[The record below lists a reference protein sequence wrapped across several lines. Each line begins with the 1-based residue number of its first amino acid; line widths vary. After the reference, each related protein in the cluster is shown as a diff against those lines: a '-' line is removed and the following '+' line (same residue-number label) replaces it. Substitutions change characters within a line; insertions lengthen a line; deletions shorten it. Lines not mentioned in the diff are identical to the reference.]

1 MQRCSMQKRKLAMAI
16 RCLWMPLFLF
26 VTLGLLNGIRGT
38 REARIR
44 RRLRREGIDTDAVV
58 VGHWVMGDAYYVT
71 YRYYRQ
77 GQPYKH
83 EEQVGSSKYQD
94 WPRGTAASSAAT
106 AWRSARTARWAKR
119 QTSSCRSTTASG
131 QASPCTWM
139 IWRTPPTTWCA
150 SACRAGQKMGRRG
163 QSRWCARCPRG
174 VSANKLARGGWDRET
189 AHERLPGPILPL
201 CLYVRHFSWEVRL
214 CLRRGVILAIL
225 EPGLIHH
232 L

>member
-1 MQRCSMQKRKLAMAI
+1 MAI

-94 WPRGTAASSAAT
+94 WPRGTVIHLRYLPQNPSVMRIIGEGNHYLHRSLTSLACAAFIVA
-106 AWRSARTARWAKR
+106 
-119 QTSSCRSTTASG
+119 
-131 QASPCTWM
+131 M
-139 IWRTPPTTWCA
+139 
-150 SACRAGQKMGRRG
+150 
-163 QSRWCARCPRG
+163 
-174 VSANKLARGGWDRET
+174 
-189 AHERLPGPILPL
+189 
-201 CLYVRHFSWEVRL
+201 
-214 CLRRGVILAIL
+214 AIL
-225 EPGLIHH
+225 LGLPWWT
-232 L
+232 